1 MASTYE
7 NDLRLEEMATGE
19 NSGSWGTKTNT
30 NLELIADA
38 FSYGTETIADA
49 DTTLT
54 IADGAADAARSL
66 ALKINSSEDLTT
78 TRTVTLA
85 PNTVSKVWI
94 IENNTSGGQ
103 TLTISAGSG
112 SNVTLPNGVTKII
125 ATDGIGAAAN
135 VTELYTNLHNITIDG
150 ILSLADGTNSAPSL
164 TNTGDTNTGLY
175 FPATDEVGI
184 TTGGTQR
191 VKIDSTG
198 VDITGTLTSDELN
211 VLAGNGVIGT
221 AQINR
226 DNDGS
231 GDVSG
236 VALSL
241 ANDGTSAGTG
251 VSLRLSP
258 ADVQTALRGSLVSS
272 TLEGSNGSNLE
283 FWTAVTGFA
292 QDKRL
297 QIDGNGDITF
307 YESDGTTASFVYD
320 ANAGTVFN
328 EAGNDRD
335 FRVESDSNANALFVN
350 AGSDRIIFGGT
361 DTINGADVEFL
372 LGSGASES
380 PYVSIRNNA
389 TNTLTTSASARLDIG
404 TWTDNGAYPNA
415 SNSYTG
421 KLLFLAQG
429 TDDAYA
435 AGGIESYLKTA
446 GNRTR
451 ANTDSQ
457 LRFSVKDQTSTSA
470 VEYFRLSGD
479 EKSVVFNQT
488 GADQDFRVESDSDTN
503 MLYVDA
509 ENNRVSVGGGGPQA
523 RLNVFQNLNNSSD
536 WWTNTRGALYLQNLN
551 SSGHTV
557 VKFNNETNT
566 NASIV
571 FNSTSSSGFQLFDRT
586 SVEERLGVD
595 SNELVINEGSQNFD
609 FRVESDSNA
618 NMLFVDA
625 GNDQVV
631 VGDNGNYFS
640 KFTVVG
646 GKTRSTGIPLNQLS
660 VYDNSAMASS
670 TGGAIT
676 LWGNYTT
683 NGAQAEGASI
693 EAYKSNGTSGNYQY
707 GMWLKTRTHGGSMD
721 DRLFMDQ
728 AQTVFNETGANT
740 DFRVESDSNAN
751 MLFVDAGDSHVNI
764 GSSTAH
770 GVLGVQQG
778 ASAGVNAT
786 TLGLNHVHASNKY
799 IDFKW
804 YNSSIMNIAQE
815 GGSNIGINWS
825 NTLAFNSSEVNSDFR
840 IASDSISHL
849 FAIDASENRVS
860 IGGTNFNEGSGYIF
874 NVRGGTSRFA
884 NPAADV
890 TIRIEGG
897 AYTNPHRARLT
908 LTGGYGDT
916 GRTRFWHIDG
926 QAHGGGGNVYN
937 DLRFSY
943 EVTNSATLY
952 EVLRFNK
959 DGQVIVNEDGR
970 GNVDFRV
977 ESDNATHALF
987 VEADSAYVKF
997 GKSADTTGE
1006 KVLGVMIGCQS
1017 SSANGRI
1024 GSTSESPSWF
1034 SKYGVNGDLI
1044 KFHKTDGTNLYNVG
1058 SISVTTIATAY
1069 NTSSDHRLKENVVD
1083 LTGATARLNQLAP
1096 KRFNFIADDTTT
1108 VDGFIAHE
1116 VQSIVPE
1123 AITGTHNEV
1132 DDDGNPVYQGIDQ
1145 SKLVPLLVATIKE
1158 LEARITALENA

>member
-728 AQTVFNETGANT
+728 VQTVFNETGAST

-751 MLFVDAGDSHVNI
+751 MFFVDAGQDNVGIGQSSNMHGNRLNI
-764 GSSTAH
+764 EKSNSQGDGPEIVLKNLYRSGNLSAGEMGAIVFGAWRDISPTGAYVSAISGYDNETAGLGNSGQLRFFTRGNGTSNPADIRSTSYLRMTINSTGYKNH
-770 GVLGVQQG
+770 SYDTG
-778 ASAGVNAT
+778 ATTKEIFNWSNNTTGMSFRSAGV
-786 TLGLNHVHASNKY
+786 
-799 IDFKW
+799 
-804 YNSSIMNIAQE
+804 Q
-815 GGSNIGINWS
+815 
-825 NTLAFNSSEVNSDFR
+825 R
-840 IASDSISHL
+840 
-849 FAIDASENRVS
+849 
-860 IGGTNFNEGSGYIF
+860 
-874 NVRGGTSRFA
+874 
-884 NPAADV
+884 
-890 TIRIEGG
+890 
-897 AYTNPHRARLT
+897 
-908 LTGGYGDT
+908 
-916 GRTRFWHIDG
+916 
-926 QAHGGGGNVYN
+926 
-937 DLRFSY
+937 
-943 EVTNSATLY
+943 
-952 EVLRFNK
+952 
-959 DGQVIVNEDGR
+959 
-970 GNVDFRV
+970 
-977 ESDNATHALF
+977 
-987 VEADSAYVKF
+987 
-997 GKSADTTGE
+997 
-1006 KVLGVMIGCQS
+1006 
-1017 SSANGRI
+1017 
-1024 GSTSESPSWF
+1024 
-1034 SKYGVNGDLI
+1034 
-1044 KFHKTDGTNLYNVG
+1044 G
-1058 SISVTTIATAY
+1058 SIYFLDSGVSFNTT
-1069 NTSSDHRLKENVVD
+1069 SDYRLKENVIA
-1083 LTGATARLNQLAP
+1083 LSGATERLKQLEP
-1096 KRFNFIADDTTT
+1096 KRFNFIADADTT

-1123 AITGTHNEV
+1123 AITGEKDGMTV
-1132 DDDGNPVYQGIDQ
+1132 DEEGNTVPNYQGIDQ
-1145 SKLVPLLVATIKE
+1145 SKLVPLLVATIQE

>member
-49 DTTLT
+49 DTTIT

-78 TRTVTLA
+78 TRVVTLA
-85 PNTVSKVWI
+85 PNTTSKVWI

-112 SNVTLPNGVTKII
+112 SNITLANGTTKII
-125 ATDGIGAAAN
+125 ATDGIGAGSN
-135 VTELYTNLHNITIDG
+135 VVELTQDLAIADMSVDG

-175 FPATDEVGI
+175 FPAADEVGI
-184 TTGGTQR
+184 TVGGTQ
-191 VKIDSTG
+191 VFKADSTG
-198 VDITGTLTSDELN
+198 VDVTGAVTATTSTDQAFPLTVSNTDSDSNTYIKYLDNGGQFWSTGINYANNDFYFNYNGSFIGRFLNAGGLELTRADN
-211 VLAGNGVIGT
+211 DAVLIIKSTDADANDGPIFDLIRDSSSP
-221 AQINR
+221 A
-226 DNDGS
+226 DNDGIGS
-231 GDVSG
+231 IRWKADDSAGNETQYADIRVFTDDVT
-236 VALSL
+236 
-241 ANDGTSAGTG
+241 DGTE
-251 VSLRLSP
+251 
-258 ADVQTALRGSLVSS
+258 DVNFTLRGIRNGTLVSRLAFNAS
-272 TLEGSNGSNLE
+272 EMVINDSSND
-283 FWTAVTGFA
+283 V
-292 QDKRL
+292 
-297 QIDGNGDITF
+297 
-307 YESDGTTASFVYD
+307 
-320 ANAGTVFN
+320 
-328 EAGNDRD
+328 D
-335 FRVESDSNANALFVN
+335 FRVESDN
-350 AGSDRIIFGGT
+350 
-361 DTINGADVEFL
+361 
-372 LGSGASES
+372 
-380 PYVSIRNNA
+380 
-389 TNTLTTSASARLDIG
+389 
-404 TWTDNGAYPNA
+404 
-415 SNSYTG
+415 
-421 KLLFLAQG
+421 
-429 TDDAYA
+429 
-435 AGGIESYLKTA
+435 
-446 GNRTR
+446 
-451 ANTDSQ
+451 
-457 LRFSVKDQTSTSA
+457 
-470 VEYFRLSGD
+470 
-479 EKSVVFNQT
+479 
-488 GADQDFRVESDSDTN
+488 
-503 MLYVDA
+503 
-509 ENNRVSVGGGGPQA
+509 
-523 RLNVFQNLNNSSD
+523 
-536 WWTNTRGALYLQNLN
+536 
-551 SSGHTV
+551 
-557 VKFNNETNT
+557 
-566 NASIV
+566 
-571 FNSTSSSGFQLFDRT
+571 
-586 SVEERLGVD
+586 
-595 SNELVINEGSQNFD
+595 
-609 FRVESDSNA
+609 NA

-676 LWGNYTT
+676 LWGKYTT
-683 NGAQAEGASI
+683 GGAQAEGASI